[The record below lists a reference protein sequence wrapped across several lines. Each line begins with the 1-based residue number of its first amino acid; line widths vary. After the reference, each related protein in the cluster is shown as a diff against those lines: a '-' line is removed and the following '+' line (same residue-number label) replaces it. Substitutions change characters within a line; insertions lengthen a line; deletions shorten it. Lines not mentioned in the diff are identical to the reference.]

1 MPRAYEPPTA
11 AELRTVTGPRPGTRI
26 LHDVLV
32 WHYHGRGVRS
42 AGIYNRRNRRG
53 VLGPVTA
60 RGASLHSVGRALDL
74 ATTDKALH
82 DEIFLRC
89 IAAADQCGIVEV
101 ISWERRWTPDK
112 GVRPYKPGPGGSPHR
127 DHVHVGQ
134 SVDTASRGANPEDA
148 KALAR
153 WFSHFLFER

>member
-1 MPRAYEPPTA
+1 MPTKYEPPTA
-11 AELRTVTGPRPGTRI
+11 AELRTVTGPRPGTRA

-42 AGIYNRRNRRG
+42 AGIYNRRPRRG
-53 VLGPVTA
+53 LSVLTPAT
-60 RGASLHSVGRALDL
+60 ASLHAVGRGLDL
-74 ATTDKALH
+74 ATTDKAVH

-89 IAAADQCGIVEV
+89 IAAADQCGIVEI
-101 ISWERRWTPDK
+101 ISWNRRWTPDK
-112 GVRPYKPGPGGSPHR
+112 GVRDYRGASPHR

-134 SVDTASRGANPEDA
+134 SVDAASRPDTADLR
-148 KALAR
+148 K